1 LRFEQRSRR
10 NGARGRPLANG
21 RFALGRVR
29 DHAAGGAAVNWLV
42 TGGCGFIGVALVR
55 ALLDEGGHSVRVV
68 DNLAVGTREDLE
80 AVCEFAEASP
90 ADVGPMAPGSP
101 VELIVGDILDEALA
115 LRAAAG
121 ADVIVHLA
129 ANTGVAPSVED
140 PRADCLANVIGT
152 LNYLE
157 AARHA
162 AVSRFVFASSGATVG
177 EVEPPIHEEITPHP
191 VSPYGASKLSG
202 EAYCSAYFRT
212 FGVETVALRFGN
224 VYGPLSTHKS
234 SVVAKFIKRAT
245 GGEVLEIYGDGTQTR
260 DFIYVEDLTR
270 AIRSAATVEGVGGE
284 VFQIATNAETSVQEM
299 VEKLLPVLASAGIKD
314 VEVRQAAPRLGDVM
328 RNYSDTSKAAR
339 MLGWRSEVDLEEGLR
354 RTVDWFMDRP
364 GDR

>member
-1 LRFEQRSRR
+1 
-10 NGARGRPLANG
+10 
-21 RFALGRVR
+21 
-29 DHAAGGAAVNWLV
+29 VNWLV
-42 TGGCGFIGVALVR
+42 TGGCGFIGVALIR
-55 ALLDEGGHSVRVV
+55 SLLNEGGHSVRVV
-68 DNLAVGTREDLE
+68 DNLAVGTREDLA
-80 AVCEFAEASP
+80 AVCEFTEASA
-90 ADVGPMAPGSP
+90 ADVGPMPAVSGSP
-101 VELIVGDILDEALA
+101 VELVVGDILDEELA
-115 LRAAAG
+115 LSAAEG

-140 PRADCLANVIGT
+140 PRADCLTNVIGT

-157 AARHA
+157 AARHGD
-162 AVSRFVFASSGATVG
+162 VSRFVFASSGAAVG
-177 EVEPPIHEEITPHP
+177 EVEPPVHEEMPPHT

-224 VYGPLSTHKS
+224 VYGLLSSHKS
-234 SVVAKFIKRAT
+234 SVIAKFIKRAM

-270 AIRSAATVEGVGGE
+270 AIRSAATAEGVGGE

-299 VEKLLPVLASAGIKD
+299 VEELLPVLAAVSIKD

-339 MLGWRSEVDLEEGLR
+339 MLGWRSEVNLKEGLR
-354 RTVDWFMDRP
+354 RTVNWFVDQSR
-364 GDR
+364 GQ